1 MRRPTMRSRGQGR
14 SRRPTPRPSRPVRG
28 GPKGPPVRAV
38 PKNPP
43 KPRPVRGGSR
53 GRGGTGTTGPSRA
66 TQIRSGKSDVRT
78 PRGTRVTAV
87 PKAPP
92 KRVKET
98 LAPTKKTPPNTGT
111 STRTPQRVPTRAEQL
126 AIMNERIRRSVGP
139 KPTTGGQTKKT
150 SPATGQP
157 RTAQLAKNQR
167 QPTAAERRQMEAAL
181 RAREAKAPTQRA
193 PAKTAELQRRL
204 FNDAQR
210 AASKN
215 ARPKTRPERGPIS
228 VGPAPSFKG
237 TPRQTLRP
245 PAPTGSR
252 VGANLVGTLIR
263 GRRAGTA
270 KTPPNT
276 GTRGRGGNRTTDRPI
291 RPRTPRPPT
300 PRPPRPTTRPRPRP
314 FNSSSSRRTPR
325 SRFMGR

>member
-1 MRRPTMRSRGQGR
+1 MRRPTRRTPSRGQR
-14 SRRPTPRPSRPVRG
+14 SPRRPTPLPSPRVRG
-28 GPKGPPVRAV
+28 RGRPKGPPVRAV
-38 PKNPP
+38 PKTPP
-43 KPRPVRGGSR
+43 KPPGG
-53 GRGGTGTTGPSRA
+53 
-66 TQIRSGKSDVRT
+66 
-78 PRGTRVTAV
+78 RV
-87 PKAPP
+87 P
-92 KRVKET
+92 KRVKEPLT
-98 LAPTKKTPPNTGT
+98 PIKKTPPNTGTKSGKTPPNRGT

-126 AIMNERIRRSVGP
+126 AMMNERIRRSVGP

-167 QPTAAERRQMEAAL
+167 PPTAAERRQMEAAL